1 MATINRKGKGKRER
15 GRREEGSERERGR
28 EGKGEDRSWVPTV
41 CVFSPVVSS
50 IHWEGIVIIG
60 QYCKPLASL
69 MSLFSVKLVL

>member
-41 CVFSPVVSS
+41 CVFTS
-50 IHWEGIVIIG
+50 G
-60 QYCKPLASL
+60 
-69 MSLFSVKLVL
+69 